1 MRRRP
6 FCRLMPQSNRSS
18 YVTVRAL
25 ERALFMGALSLG
37 VVAITALL
45 VLIAKSDESRTLL
58 SVAVLVEI
66 VAIGAGFAQVGGSL
80 IETLAR
86 VAENQTEILDRL
98 AGATEF
104 RDDDSGRHTQ
114 RVGELAARIADAL
127 HLPRARI
134 ELIRRAAPL
143 HDVGKIGVPDGIL
156 FKPGKLTER
165 ETAIIRS
172 HTLIGSRLLAGGHSD
187 IVKMAERI
195 ARSHHERWDGTG
207 YPDGLKGNA
216 IPLEARIV
224 AVADVFD
231 ALRSDRPFRKAWSL
245 EMVLDEIRRLRGR
258 HFDPAVVDAFLSIE
272 NYPPHTAE
280 HEAKTRT
287 A

>member
-1 MRRRP
+1 
-6 FCRLMPQSNRSS
+6 
-18 YVTVRAL
+18 
-25 ERALFMGALSLG
+25 MGALSLG
-37 VVAITALL
+37 VVGITALL
-45 VLIAKSDESRTLL
+45 LVLAKSDESRTLL
-58 SVAVLVEI
+58 SVAVLVE
-66 VAIGAGFAQVGGSL
+66 VLAIGAGFAQVGS
-80 IETLAR
+80 TLVATLSR
-86 VAENQTEILDRL
+86 VADNQTEILDRL

-114 RVGELAARIADAL
+114 RVGELAARIAGEL
-127 HLPRARI
+127 HLPPDRI

-143 HDVGKIGVPDGIL
+143 HDVGKIGVPDAIL

-172 HTLIGSRLLAGGHSD
+172 HTLIGSRLLANGHSN

-207 YPDGLKGNA
+207 YPDGLRGNA

-272 NYPPHTAE
+272 NYPALTAE
-280 HEAKTRT
+280 HEVKTRS